1 MFTLDQVRILVTT
14 VHPALL
20 CFKTYIPPYPSFL
33 SFISL
38 VASFIYLPNIEREH
52 FLRSSRMTVKYRA
65 LLSSLRDKRELF
77 FTKGKQYRKLWF
89 PMLPA
94 SSLTDSLSLSE
105 GKKQSREYTNQVES
119 FPIRVHGIVIEIR
132 LSGIL
137 NITGDTP
144 IVTAE
149 IGSIHLTM
157 KVCICKK

>member
-1 MFTLDQVRILVTT
+1 
-14 VHPALL
+14 
-20 CFKTYIPPYPSFL
+20 
-33 SFISL
+33 
-38 VASFIYLPNIEREH
+38 
-52 FLRSSRMTVKYRA
+52 
-65 LLSSLRDKRELF
+65 
-77 FTKGKQYRKLWF
+77 
-89 PMLPA
+89 MLPA
-94 SSLTDSLSLSE
+94 SSLTNDLSLSE
-105 GKKQSREYTNQVES
+105 DKKQSRVYTNQIES

>member
-1 MFTLDQVRILVTT
+1 
-14 VHPALL
+14 
-20 CFKTYIPPYPSFL
+20 
-33 SFISL
+33 
-38 VASFIYLPNIEREH
+38 
-52 FLRSSRMTVKYRA
+52 
-65 LLSSLRDKRELF
+65 
-77 FTKGKQYRKLWF
+77 
-89 PMLPA
+89 MLPA
-94 SSLTDSLSLSE
+94 SSSTNSLSPSE
-105 GKKQSREYTNQVES
+105 GKKQSREYTNQIES